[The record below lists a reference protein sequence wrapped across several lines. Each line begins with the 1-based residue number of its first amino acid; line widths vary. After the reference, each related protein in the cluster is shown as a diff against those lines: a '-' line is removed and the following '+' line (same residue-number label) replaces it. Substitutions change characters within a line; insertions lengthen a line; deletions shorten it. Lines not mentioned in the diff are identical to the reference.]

1 MKPLNASEVE
11 RHLRAAG
18 YVFLRMRGSHAIW
31 QHPDTG
37 HSVPVPHH
45 GTAPIAQG
53 TLISIFNAC
62 GIPKPRR

>member
-1 MKPLNASEVE
+1 MKPLNAKAAE

-31 QHPDTG
+31 QNPETG

-45 GTAPIAQG
+45 GNAPIAQG

-62 GIPKPRR
+62 GIPKPER

>member
-1 MKPLNASEVE
+1 
-11 RHLRAAG
+11 
-18 YVFLRMRGSHAIW
+18 MRGSHAIW
-31 QHPDTG
+31 QHPGTG
-37 HSVPVPHH
+37 HAVPVPHH